1 MPADDWCVH
10 ATVVKLAAEAA
21 VVVVLGV
28 LDPAATGDG
37 ASRSEPDRVPTAVVL
52 VTPDA
57 ARPVASRPAAAT
69 PGAVT
74 PGAVTPAAATVS
86 VEVGGGP
93 LTVLGDVQPVEL
105 HEITPGH
112 YVGQVRGIRLVDA
125 RGTDA
130 GWQLSVR
137 FTTAGPGVAHV
148 RVDRVDAF
156 AASTVGIAGRDATLR
171 DTAPGVVVTAAPG
184 NSGGAFDVSLKVAW
198 DAGNAKSSPP
208 KLDGLLSLRAA

>member
-1 MPADDWCVH
+1 MH
-10 ATVVKLAAEAA
+10 ATVVKLAAEAV

-52 VTPDA
+52 VTPDG
-57 ARPVASRPAAAT
+57 ARPVASRPAAA
-69 PGAVT
+69 T

-171 DTAPGVVVTAAPG
+171 DTAPGVVVTATPG